1 MASHEPEEVETEPP
15 APGAPGRRA
24 NPSARGA
31 GMFSAL
37 RHRNFRLFWMGA
49 FLSNTGTWMQTVA
62 QGWLVLQLTDSAFWL
77 GFDGFAATVP
87 GLLLTLLGGV
97 FADIFDRKRMLIAT
111 QTVSGLTA
119 LALAALVWTEAV
131 HFSMILVA
139 SFVTGCCFA
148 LAGPSYLAITIDLA
162 GREDLSNAVAL
173 NSAQFQLSRVLGPTF
188 AGVAFRA
195 FGVAGCFLVN
205 GLSYVAIV
213 ASLLMVRFDD
223 DKAKTAAADATIA
236 ADAASVADA
245 TTMTDAT
252 TVTGAAGAAQ
262 PTQPRRARRATDGR
276 AIWRDL
282 VEGFSY
288 VRGRP
293 RVLMLILL
301 SAVTSV
307 FGVPYLTMM
316 PLFARDVLRLD
327 ASGLSLLLGAAG
339 AGSFC
344 AALWITFLGDVRG
357 KGWYVLG
364 GTFAFGVCLVG
375 FALSETLWSA
385 LLFLFLVGFGVVSA
399 VAVSNMLLQQ
409 LVTDEMRGRVMS
421 MFLLSFIGAWPIGN
435 LLAGTAAKYYGAPR
449 TLAAGGIVVAAFVAY
464 VAASS
469 PRLRS
474 LD

>member
-1 MASHEPEEVETEPP
+1 MGG
-15 APGAPGRRA
+15 GAG
-24 NPSARGA
+24 ARVA

-37 RHRNFRLFWMGA
+37 GHRNFRVFWAGA

-77 GFDGFAATVP
+77 GFDGFAASVP

-97 FADIFDRKRMLIAT
+97 FADIFDRKRMLILT
-111 QTVSGLTA
+111 QTVAGLTA
-119 LALAALVWTEAV
+119 LALAALVWTGAV

-162 GREDLSNAVAL
+162 GREDLSNAIAL
-173 NSAQFQLSRVLGPTF
+173 NSTQFQLSRVLGPTL
-188 AGVAFRA
+188 AGVAFKV
-195 FGVAGCFLVN
+195 FGVAGCFFVN
-205 GLSYVAIV
+205 GLSYIAIV
-213 ASLLMVRFDD
+213 GSLLLVRFGD
-223 DKAKTAAADATIA
+223 DKAKTSAADATVA
-236 ADAASVADA
+236 ADAATGTGATDAATEAAAMTDAGATGGADA
-245 TTMTDAT
+245 TRPA
-252 TVTGAAGAAQ
+252 
-262 PTQPRRARRATDGR
+262 PARRTLDGR

-282 VEGFSY
+282 TEGFRY

-293 RVLMLILL
+293 RVLMLITL

-327 ASGLSLLLGAAG
+327 AGGLSVLLAAAG

-364 GTFAFGVCLVG
+364 GSFAFGVCLVG
-375 FALSETLWSA
+375 FALSETFWVA
-385 LLFLFLVGFGVVSA
+385 LVFLFLVGFGVVSS
-399 VAVSNMLLQQ
+399 VAVSNMLLQR

-421 MFLLSFIGAWPIGN
+421 MFLLSFIGAWPVGN

-449 TLAAGGIVVAAFVAY
+449 TLAAGGIIVAAFVAL
-464 VAASS
+464 VAARN
-469 PRLRS
+469 PRLRA